1 MVCNPPYDER
11 PAADPAL
18 YRALGNALQKAVPQ
32 WRASLLCGND
42 ELAFATGLRA
52 SKKYQMFNGA
62 LECAL
67 IVCDPIA
74 VPGRDPAQPR
84 ELSEGA
90 QMVAN
95 RLRKN
100 LKKFKSWRA
109 REDITCFR
117 AYDAD
122 LPEYAA
128 AIDVYEED
136 GASAAPSCMCRSTR
150 HRRRFPR
157 TTCAAAATS
166 CWPPRAKYSAFRR
179 SRCR

>member
-1 MVCNPPYDER
+1 
-11 PAADPAL
+11 
-18 YRALGNALQKAVPQ
+18 
-32 WRASLLCGND
+32 
-42 ELAFATGLRA
+42 
-52 SKKYQMFNGA
+52 GA

-136 GASAAPSCMCRSTR
+136 GGK
-150 HRRRFPR
+150 RRTFLHV
-157 TTCAAAATS
+157 
-166 CWPPRAKYSAFRR
+166 
-179 SRCR
+179 